1 MKMRKN
7 TILTWKVEGYDYYFL
22 ITHSIEEV
30 KDKYRSNII
39 KDKKYNPKEPDF
51 RKSILKMKKVG
62 LLENSNEAYKEETN
76 ESGEIISIF
85 KFNKSYLDD

>member
-1 MKMRKN
+1 MKNLMG
-7 TILTWKVEGYDYYFL
+7 ILILAMLLLF
-22 ITHSIEEV
+22 ITHSIEEE

-39 KDKKYNPKEPDF
+39 KDEKYNPKEPDF
-51 RKSILKMKKVG
+51 RKSILKMKEVG